1 MAIPITGDDCIVK
14 LQSALYKEKFIAYKS
29 RWYVLILFSLLS
41 SMNSMIYGT
50 FGPIASGLMY
60 AYPSFNE
67 ADVSTTVLNGS
78 VSYLIFTI
86 PLCLVLEKRGIRET
100 TVGGK
105 IEPIWFICIE
115 LLDYSFIKSLCR

>member
-1 MAIPITGDDCIVK
+1 MAIPINGNDCVVNLK
-14 LQSALYKEKFIAYKS
+14 NALNKEKFIAYKS

-41 SMNSMIYGT
+41 SMNSLIYGT

-60 AYPSFNE
+60 AYPSFDE
-67 ADVSTTVLNGS
+67 TDVSTTVLNGS

-100 TVGGK
+100 TIGGTLE
-105 IEPIWFICIE
+105 IQ
-115 LLDYSFIKSLCR
+115 

>member
-1 MAIPITGDDCIVK
+1 MAIPINGNDCVVNLK
-14 LQSALYKEKFIAYKS
+14 NALNKEKFIAYKS

-41 SMNSMIYGT
+41 SMNSLIYGT

-60 AYPSFNE
+60 AYPSFDE

-100 TVGGK
+100 TIGGTLE
-105 IEPIWFICIE
+105 IQ
-115 LLDYSFIKSLCR
+115 

>member
-1 MAIPITGDDCIVK
+1 MAIPINGNDCVVDLK
-14 LQSALYKEKFIAYKS
+14 NALNKEKFIAYKS

-41 SMNSMIYGT
+41 SMNSLIYGT

-60 AYPSFNE
+60 AYPSFDE

-100 TVGGK
+100 TIGGTLE
-105 IEPIWFICIE
+105 IQ
-115 LLDYSFIKSLCR
+115 

>member
-1 MAIPITGDDCIVK
+1 MKNTYKTVIRNFLGKMAIPIDEEDCIVK
-14 LQSALYKEKFIAYKS
+14 LRNTVNKEKFVAFKS
-29 RWYVLILFSLLS
+29 RWYILILFSLLS
-41 SMNSMIYGT
+41 SMNSLIYGT

-78 VSYLIFTI
+78 VSYLLFTI

-100 TVGGK
+100 TIGG
-105 IEPIWFICIE
+105 ISRIT
-115 LLDYSFIKSLCR
+115 

>member
-1 MAIPITGDDCIVK
+1 MAIPIVGDDCIVK

-100 TVGGK
+100 TVGGI
-105 IEPIWFICIE
+105 IET
-115 LLDYSFIKSLCR
+115 L

>member
-1 MAIPITGDDCIVK
+1 MAIPIDEEDCIVK
-14 LQSALYKEKFIAYKS
+14 LKNTANKEKFIAYKS
-29 RWYVLILFSLLS
+29 RWYILILFSLLS
-41 SMNSMIYGT
+41 SMNSLIYGT

-78 VSYLIFTI
+78 VSYLLFTI

-100 TVGGK
+100 TIGG
-105 IEPIWFICIE
+105 IFGILSIP
-115 LLDYSFIKSLCR
+115 